1 MPGGLQRSLCWR
13 VRRYGRPREIT
24 RGSGAQRAAVM
35 VVVPVATVTTINSGH
50 DGEDDDEVS
59 LEHPAA

>member
-1 MPGGLQRSLCWR
+1 
-13 VRRYGRPREIT
+13 
-24 RGSGAQRAAVM
+24 M

>member
-1 MPGGLQRSLCWR
+1 
-13 VRRYGRPREIT
+13 
-24 RGSGAQRAAVM
+24 M

-59 LEHPAA
+59 LEHPLPENRSTFTYL